1 MNERS
6 RESTRQRILSASQKV
21 FAEHGYTGAN
31 MRLIAQGA
39 AVSVGCVYLYFK
51 CKDELYLT
59 LLESWM
65 NELDAWTT
73 DALENIVEPAE
84 ALAAFITTGIVY
96 AREHK
101 EMVLLQGR
109 DLGFARGL
117 EMKQQ
122 FLRKRRSLI
131 EDIVRKG
138 VATGI
143 FCDCDPGE
151 AAKIIFCTMRGF
163 IVTMMMGEEALYS
176 PEAGVELLLNGLLR
190 RDTP

>member
-1 MNERS
+1 MNKRS
-6 RESTRQRILSASQKV
+6 REHTRQRILSASQKV
-21 FAEHGYTGAN
+21 FVEHGYTGAN

-39 AVSVGCVYLYFK
+39 EVSVGCVYLYFK

-59 LLESWM
+59 LMESWM
-65 NELDAWTT
+65 NELDARTT
-73 DALENIVEPAE
+73 DALEKIVDPAE
-84 ALAAFITTGIVY
+84 ALTAFVTTGIVY

-109 DLGFARGL
+109 DLGFACGL

-122 FLRKRRSLI
+122 FLRKRRCMI

-138 VATGI
+138 IATGV
-143 FCDCDPGE
+143 FRDCDPGE
-151 AAKIIFCTMRGF
+151 AAKLIFCTMRGF

-190 RDTP
+190 R